1 MIFSTHDPNQ
11 AFRYATRVLALQ
23 GGGVLAVGK
32 PENAL
37 TGEMLT
43 NLYGVGMAVC
53 PVTAAGKSFSV
64 AVVTGGKTQ

>member
-1 MIFSTHDPNQ
+1 M
-11 AFRYATRVLALQ
+11 
-23 GGGVLAVGK
+23 GK

-43 NLYGVGMAVC
+43 KLYGVGMAVC

>member
-43 NLYGVGMAVC
+43 KLYGVGMAVC